1 MIANPSILYRHVNF
15 LTSIAPPRN
24 YQNPRSLDLAPDYIY
39 NEFAQSGLELS
50 RQHWEVD
57 GNIYQNIIASYNP
70 SNPHRF
76 ILGAHYDVY
85 KNIPGADDN
94 ASAVAGLLEIARII
108 AKAADSV
115 NFGIDFVTFSLEEP
129 PIFKTENMGSY
140 VHAKSVFEA
149 GIDVIGMLSLEM
161 IGYYWPPEERQPE
174 NKHFLYVSGIKRFDD
189 FNKKIS
195 RLLRVQNTVIDSRYV
210 FHADHL
216 KNNGPSDHR
225 NYWKYNFPAAMI
237 IGSGKGGNPHYH
249 KMTDTI
255 ETLDFEV
262 MCKAVEIICET
273 VIQY

>member
-1 MIANPSILYRHVNF
+1 MTINSQNLFRHVKF
-15 LTSIAPPRN
+15 LTSIQPPRN
-24 YQNPRSLDLAPDYIY
+24 FKNPASLNLAADYIEREMKNGDLLVQRQFWEVNGSLYQN
-39 NEFAQSGLELS
+39 
-50 RQHWEVD
+50 V
-57 GNIYQNIIASYNP
+57 IASLHP
-70 SNPHRF
+70 EMKQRF
-76 ILGAHYDVY
+76 IIGAHYDVY
-85 KNIPGADDN
+85 KDIPGADDN
-94 ASAVAGLLEIARII
+94 ASAVAGLLEMARII
-108 AKAADSV
+108 PEATDSV
-115 NFGIDFVTFSLEEP
+115 NFGIDFVAFSLEEP

-174 NKHFLYVSGIKRFDD
+174 NKHFLYVSGIKKFDD

-195 RLLRVQNTVIDSRYV
+195 GLLRAQNTVIDSRYV
-210 FHADHL
+210 SHADHL

-225 NYWKYNFPAAMI
+225 NYWKFGYPAAMI

-262 MCKAVEIICET
+262 LPYAVSSIAQT
-273 VIQY
+273 VLIS